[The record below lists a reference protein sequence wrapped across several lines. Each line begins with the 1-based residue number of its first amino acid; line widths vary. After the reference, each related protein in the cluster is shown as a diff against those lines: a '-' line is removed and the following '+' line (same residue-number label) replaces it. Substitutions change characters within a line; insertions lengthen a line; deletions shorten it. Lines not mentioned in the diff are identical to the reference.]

1 MKSYQFSAYGE
12 PLALVKYPNP
22 EPSGTEVLLRVNA
35 CGVCHSDV
43 HLRHGFFEMGGD
55 RKLDVRSVRSLP
67 FTLGHEIAG
76 EVVAVG
82 PDAYAEVGDLR
93 VVFPWIGCGDC
104 YVCAADNG
112 HLCMNPR
119 ALGTHVDGGFA
130 DHVLV
135 PHSRYLFEYGNVPPA
150 LACTYAC
157 SGLTAYS
164 ALLKVRDRVD
174 SQLVLIGAGGVGF
187 AGLQIAKAMMD
198 VDLIVVEIDP
208 LKMRAAAEAGA
219 AHVIDASDEDAG
231 RELKKLTGGGC
242 AAVIDFVGS
251 EASASFGFRSVAKSG
266 VLVMVGLFGGSLNIP
281 LPLLALKDLTIQG
294 SSGSGSLAE
303 MGELMR
309 MVREGSV
316 DPIPLEPRPL
326 STADESLQ
334 DLEEGHVL
342 GRIVLTP

>member
-1 MKSYQFSAYGE
+1 MRSYQFSAYGE
-12 PLALVKYPNP
+12 PLALAERSNP
-22 EPSGTEVLLRVNA
+22 EPVGTEVLLRISA

-43 HLRHGFFEMGGD
+43 HLWHGFFEMGGG
-55 RKLDVRSVRSLP
+55 RRLDVRSVRSLP
-67 FTLGHEIAG
+67 FTLGHEISG

-82 PDAYAEVGDLR
+82 PGADADVGDLR

-104 YVCAADNG
+104 EVCAGDHE

-119 ALGTHVDGGFA
+119 ALGTHLDGGFA
-130 DHVLV
+130 DHVIV
-135 PHSRYLFEYGNVPPA
+135 PHSRYLFDYGNVPPTV
-150 LACTYAC
+150 ACTYAC

-174 SQLVLIGAGGVGF
+174 LQLVLIGAGGVGF
-187 AGLQIAKAMMD
+187 AGLQIAKGMLDA
-198 VDLIVVEIDP
+198 DLIVVEIDP
-208 LKMRAAAEAGA
+208 VKMVAAAEAGA
-219 AHVIDASDEDAG
+219 AHVIDARNEYAG

-251 EASASFGFRSVAKSG
+251 EASASLGFRSVAKSG

-294 SSGSGSLAE
+294 SDLGSLAE

-309 MVREGSV
+309 MVREGCV
-316 DPIPLEPRPL
+316 DP
-326 STADESLQ
+326 STLVHSL
-334 DLEEGHVL
+334 LRTRVSA
-342 GRIVLTP
+342 T

>member
-1 MKSYQFSAYGE
+1 M
-12 PLALVKYPNP
+12 
-22 EPSGTEVLLRVNA
+22 
-35 CGVCHSDV
+35 
-43 HLRHGFFEMGGD
+43 
-55 RKLDVRSVRSLP
+55 
-67 FTLGHEIAG
+67 
-76 EVVAVG
+76 
-82 PDAYAEVGDLR
+82 
-93 VVFPWIGCGDC
+93 
-104 YVCAADNG
+104 
-112 HLCMNPR
+112 
-119 ALGTHVDGGFA
+119 
-130 DHVLV
+130 
-135 PHSRYLFEYGNVPPA
+135 
-150 LACTYAC
+150 
-157 SGLTAYS
+157 
-164 ALLKVRDRVD
+164 RDRVD